1 MMTQAQ
7 IRDKIY
13 KIVNDKCT
21 DEVDV
26 GISECES
33 LNVAMQVMLEELDSK
48 TMDVFVRRILDN
60 ISGLLRIQER
70 TIEMLGK
77 QYGNEENE
85 LMQIVHSIA
94 DNKTTA

>member
-13 KIVNDKCT
+13 KVVNDKCT
-21 DEVDV
+21 EEVDV

-33 LNVAMQVMLEELDSK
+33 LNVAMQMMLEELDSK
-48 TMDVFVRRILDN
+48 TMDVFTRRILDN
-60 ISGLLRIQER
+60 VGGLLRIQER
-70 TIEMLGK
+70 TFEMLEK
-77 QYGNEENE
+77 QNDNVENE
-85 LMQIVHSIA
+85 LIQIVRSIA

>member
-21 DEVDV
+21 EEVDV
-26 GISECES
+26 VISECES
-33 LNVAMQVMLEELDSK
+33 LNVAMQMMLEELDSK
-48 TMDVFVRRILDN
+48 TMDVFTRRILDN
-60 ISGLLRIQER
+60 VGGLLRIQER
-70 TIEMLGK
+70 TFEMLEK
-77 QYGNEENE
+77 QNDNVENE
-85 LMQIVHSIA
+85 LMQIVRSIA

>member
-7 IRDKIY
+7 ISDKIY

-60 ISGLLRIQER
+60 IGGLLRIQER
-70 TIEMLGK
+70 TFEMLEK
-77 QYGNEENE
+77 QNDNVENE